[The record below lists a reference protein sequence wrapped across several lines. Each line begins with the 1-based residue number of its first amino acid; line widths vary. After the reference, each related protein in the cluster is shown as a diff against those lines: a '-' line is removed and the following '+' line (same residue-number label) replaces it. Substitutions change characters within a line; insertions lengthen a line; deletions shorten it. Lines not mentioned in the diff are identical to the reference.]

1 MAHNQRQGQHSNQ
14 RTKPSKDH
22 QGADKDRHPTPQDD
36 DIHEEGE
43 YKDQHVPLKDPSEGQ
58 APAVIGQDVGAWNG
72 DFQDQGYAQEHV
84 TVGVRGE
91 PIEDGER
98 DPDTIAEEQRRRSED
113 MQAEGVQ
120 TWMAQ
125 RDSRSEQ
132 ELANSQFVADEPRG
146 QVVATGGGPPLNPGF
161 RDGPPPRGSFAG
173 GPPPTQDRLPPLGPG
188 ATGFE
193 RPR

>member
-1 MAHNQRQGQHSNQ
+1 MAQNQRQGQHSNQ

-36 DIHEEGE
+36 DIHEQGE
-43 YKDQHVPLKDPSEGQ
+43 YKDQHVPLRDPSHGQ
-58 APAVIGQDVGAWNG
+58 NPAVIGQDVGAWVGNEQ
-72 DFQDQGYAQEHV
+72 QDYAEEHV
-84 TVGVRGE
+84 TIGVDGE

-98 DPDTIAEEQRRRSED
+98 DPGTIAEEQRRRSED

-132 ELANSQFVADEPRG
+132 ELANSQFVAEEPRG
-146 QVVATGGGPPLNPGF
+146 SNAEVTHRGGGRFDQNQEAPDRRRL
-161 RDGPPPRGSFAG
+161 AG
-173 GPPPTQDRLPPLGPG
+173 RRNDE
-188 ATGFE
+188 AA
-193 RPR
+193 